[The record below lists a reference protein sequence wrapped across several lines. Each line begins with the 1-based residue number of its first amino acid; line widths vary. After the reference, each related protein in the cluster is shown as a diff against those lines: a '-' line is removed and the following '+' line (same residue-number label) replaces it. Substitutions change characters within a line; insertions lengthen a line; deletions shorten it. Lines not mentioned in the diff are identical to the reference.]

1 MKNLFTILFL
11 IFFVANS
18 QSQTA
23 VSGCSTVTLTSQ
35 DFDKTLINSFGV
47 QSDYGPCKHY
57 GIVLE
62 WGKANFWLQKR
73 NSSGQWIDQHT
84 NAVKDRVPPLQS
96 QSMTYGEVT
105 YSNASKGVYRG
116 RIQVPTL
123 WIDPTCGTPAEYG
136 ADGHTNIGHQAVM
149 SSNFYTNEV
158 PVGPTDSN
166 DNNFDFIDIYGT
178 GSSSAFN
185 DGETVYVD
193 FSETKNYSQ
202 YYLSINEEGGTYNR
216 WKDSN
221 SGAWVHDL
229 IDDTYDL
236 SNMWS
241 SGTGWDFEP
250 LHTYH
255 VNFVND
261 NSKCRNTIEYPAP
274 TWNIRTKSFFVCPA
288 GSGCREVVEER
299 NFTIYPNPASN
310 YIELGDFDPS
320 VDSGYSLTLTSING
334 QTIKNVELS
343 SDRID
348 ISDLNSGM
356 YIILLERNGQ
366 RVFQSKLM
374 VSH

>member
-1 MKNLFTILFL
+1 MKNLITLLFL
-11 IFFVANS
+11 LCFVIHA
-18 QSQTA
+18 QSQTIEGSCDE
-23 VSGCSTVTLTSQ
+23 VSVISVPSYDSDLIIAGGWKSCPGCNPCERLYVTSPPIYMQTRHQ
-35 DFDKTLINSFGV
+35 
-47 QSDYGPCKHY
+47 
-57 GIVLE
+57 
-62 WGKANFWLQKR
+62 LQKKTP
-73 NSSGQWIDQHT
+73 SGW
-84 NAVKDRVPPLQS
+84 
-96 QSMTYGEVT
+96 
-105 YSNASKGVYRG
+105 
-116 RIQVPTL
+116 
-123 WIDPTCGTPAEYG
+123 
-136 ADGHTNIGHQAVM
+136 TNIGGYEYGDYSTFTNLSKGTYRVLTQLPQRNTNVSCPEGHPVL
-149 SSNFYTNEV
+149 SFYTLGHLGWHGSWIVNQTSSYSNEV
-158 PVGPTDSN
+158 IVGPTDSS

-374 VSH
+374 VSP